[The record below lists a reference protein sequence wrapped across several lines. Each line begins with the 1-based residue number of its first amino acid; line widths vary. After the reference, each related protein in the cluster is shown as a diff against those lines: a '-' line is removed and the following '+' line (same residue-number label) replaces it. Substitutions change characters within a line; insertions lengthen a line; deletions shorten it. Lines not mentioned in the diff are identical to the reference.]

1 MQAAP
6 GGSGAIA
13 KKAVATKVAAL
24 SGLVFRTQGW
34 FRKHQ
39 RDLPWRHSYDPYRVW
54 VSEVMLQQTRME
66 VVLTYYDHFLER
78 FPSIERL
85 AAASADDVTAAWSG
99 LGYYRRARMLR
110 EGARAVRDRF
120 EGTLPRDV
128 ESLQSIAGIG
138 RYTAGAI
145 ASIAFQQ
152 RAPIVD
158 GNVARILS
166 RLFAID
172 EPVGSPALM
181 RSAWIHSER
190 LVGLASSPR
199 DFNQGLMEIGALICK
214 PSRPDCG
221 RCPLR
226 VDCLAFQTNRTAEL
240 PAPKPK
246 AKTRDLRVPLYLVL
260 DRRGRVLMRRERGPL
275 MGDLFHLPHG
285 DESLLTGSPLAITS
299 AEMIGAFR
307 HTITNRKVTFELFA
321 AILPRKP
328 RASEYIWIDPA
339 TLGDVPHSAYVRKAL
354 RLAGIVASSEALPP
368 A

>member
-1 MQAAP
+1 
-6 GGSGAIA
+6 
-13 KKAVATKVAAL
+13 
-24 SGLVFRTQGW
+24 
-34 FRKHQ
+34 
-39 RDLPWRHSYDPYRVW
+39 
-54 VSEVMLQQTRME
+54 MLQQTRME
-66 VVLTYYDHFLER
+66 VVLTYYGRFLER

-110 EGARAVRDRF
+110 EGARDIRERF

-145 ASIAFQQ
+145 ASIAFRQ

-226 VDCLAFQTNRTAEL
+226 ADCLAFQTNRTAEL

-285 DESLLTGSPLAITS
+285 DESLLTGSPLAVTS
-299 AEMIGAFR
+299 AEMIGVFR

-328 RASEYIWIDPA
+328 RASEYLWIDPA
-339 TLGDVPHSAYVRKAL
+339 TLGNVPHSAYVRKAL
-354 RLAGIVASSEALPP
+354 RLAGIAASSEALPP